1 MKINL
6 IGIAAASAALATFAL
21 SARAADWSD
30 TSVGLRTGNKFAE
43 PYGSTSIGKT
53 ILDLNHVSG
62 YKYGTNFFNVDLL
75 MSDGKDP
82 AGGVAGQP
90 GAQEA
95 YLVYRNTFDLSKIT
109 GSPIKFGPL
118 RTVGI
123 TAGFD
128 LNTKNDFYAS
138 KKRMLVLG
146 PTFEFDV
153 PGFLNLSAYLLD
165 ESNAPNGLGH
175 RYTYKTHGALEA
187 DWGIPLGS
195 LPLSFSGY
203 AQWIQSKGTNE
214 FGGAT
219 AAETHVDMMVML
231 DVGAATGT
239 AKNTF
244 KIGVEYEYWKNKFGN
259 PTTSAIGPGAGP
271 GATAKTPMLRVEYH
285 F

>member
-1 MKINL
+1 MKL
-6 IGIAAASAALATFAL
+6 DVIGLAALTAALATAAV
-21 SARAADWSD
+21 SAQAADWSD

-43 PYGSTSIGKT
+43 PYVGTDIGKN

-62 YKYGTNFFNVDLL
+62 YKYGTNFFNVDVL

-90 GAQEA
+90 GAQEV

-109 GSPIKFGPL
+109 GTPIKFGPV

-128 LNTKNDFYAS
+128 LNSKNDSYAS
-138 KKRMLVLG
+138 KKRMLVIG
-146 PTFEFDV
+146 PTFELDV
-153 PGFLNLSAYLLD
+153 PGFLNLSAYELD

-195 LPLSFSGY
+195 LPLAFGGY

-214 FGGAT
+214 FGGPT
-219 AAETHVDMMVML
+219 APETNIDSELMFDLSSVF
-231 DVGAATGT
+231 GAG
-239 AKNTF
+239 KKTF
-244 KIGVEYEYWKNKFGN
+244 RIGLEYQYWRNKFGN
-259 PTTSAIGPGAGP
+259 PSSIPG
-271 GATAKTPMLRVEYH
+271 TLAKTPMLRAEYH